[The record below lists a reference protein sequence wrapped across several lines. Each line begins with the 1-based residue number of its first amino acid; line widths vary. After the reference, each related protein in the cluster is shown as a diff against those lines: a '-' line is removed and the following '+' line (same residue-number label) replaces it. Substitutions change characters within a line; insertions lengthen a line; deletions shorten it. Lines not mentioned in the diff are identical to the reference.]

1 MEARCKAVASWL
13 AMPSINVLKWD
24 YRFLDM
30 AKLVSG
36 WSKDPSTQVGAVIVD
51 PDRRVSSLGY
61 NGFPV
66 GVSDD
71 FRLDIRETK
80 YKMVVHAES
89 NALLFATSNL
99 DECTIYTYPFMPC
112 TTCAGMI
119 IQTGIK
125 RVVSYKTNTFRW
137 AEEFET
143 SREMFAESDVVL
155 TEYTDEELAKI
166 LR

>member
-1 MEARCKAVASWL
+1 MSTDL
-13 AMPSINVLKWD
+13 NVLKWD
-24 YRFLDM
+24 FRFLDM

-51 PDRRVSSLGY
+51 SDRRVVSLGY

-89 NALLFATSNL
+89 NALLFSSSDL
-99 DECTIYTYPFMPC
+99 ECCTIYTYPFMPC
-112 TTCAGMI
+112 PTCAGMI
-119 IQTGIK
+119 IQAGIN
-125 RVVSYKTNTFRW
+125 RVVSYKTNTVRW
-137 AEEFET
+137 AQEFET
-143 SREMFAESDVVL
+143 SRKMFEEAIVKLE
-155 TEYTDEELAKI
+155 EYEDEGLVKT